1 MQENTWDDSAE
12 RALLP
17 SMIPAKWRPV
27 VDIIGVSAFLRMCEM
42 WGGSGHY
49 FPSHDN
55 IIAKHERVSL
65 ASVPAKDYEF
75 AAMIGINKYLSLL
88 QVLGGGGRHVYIPA
102 KKVFLRPV
110 RNMRLRADFADGLPY
125 SEIGHKYSLSFSAVT
140 AVSSGLKDTR
150 RRAVRRYK
158 RKGRVKDNGNG

>member
-1 MQENTWDDSAE
+1 MQGNTWDDGSAE

-42 WGGSGHY
+42 WGGGGHY

-75 AAMIGINKYLSLL
+75 ASMIGINKYLSLI

-102 KKVFLRPV
+102 KKVFMRPV
-110 RNMRLRADFADGLPY
+110 RNLRLRADYVGGMSYADLIQKYHMTSSAMQVVSNGLRA
-125 SEIGHKYSLSFSAVT
+125 ERHRAI
-140 AVSSGLKDTR
+140 R
-150 RRAVRRYK
+150 RNK
-158 RKGRVKDNGNG
+158 RKGRVKGNG